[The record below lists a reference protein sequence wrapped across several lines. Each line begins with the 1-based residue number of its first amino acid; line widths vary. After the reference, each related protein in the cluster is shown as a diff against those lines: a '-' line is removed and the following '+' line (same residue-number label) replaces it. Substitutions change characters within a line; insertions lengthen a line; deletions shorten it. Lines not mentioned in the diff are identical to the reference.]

1 MDSRLSRAVERVSS
15 AGWLPLGT
23 VGTVLLFLFAVQ
35 LLGAATDAAAPLLR
49 RVFFRVVVG
58 DASALGLSWLA
69 AYALG
74 NGSVVAALALS
85 LFTADI
91 VSAPQLFL
99 LIAGSRLGAAAI
111 VVFVGA
117 LDYFQKERYTLRES
131 VSLGLLAFL
140 LTLSIYLPV
149 TVLGYVALPWLRGP
163 FRALTR
169 NWSLVV
175 RPFSVFRPLT
185 AAITARAGPALT
197 VILAAALLFGS
208 LALFDR
214 LLGTVDTETLRERF
228 FSRLQRTWVSF
239 AVGLLVTGVTT
250 SVAFSLGVVVP
261 LYNRDYVTREEL
273 VPYVL
278 GANVGTLFDTLL
290 VAVVL
295 ESTVGAAVV
304 LELLAVATAVTLAAL
319 VAHDTYCRAV
329 FGAYDRLL
337 DDRRLFVA
345 FAVVL
350 LAVPLALLLVPLA
363 AG

>member
-1 MDSRLSRAVERVSS
+1 MDSRLSRAVDRISS
-15 AGWLPLGT
+15 VGRLPLGT

-35 LLGAATDAAAPLLR
+35 LLGAATDAASPLLR
-49 RVFFRVVVG
+49 RLFFRVVVG
-58 DASALGLSWLA
+58 DAAALGLSWLA

-91 VSAPQLFL
+91 VSVPQLFL
-99 LIAGSRLGAAAI
+99 LVAGSRLGAAAI

-117 LDYFQKERYTLRES
+117 LDFFQKKRYTLQES

-149 TVLGYVALPWLRGP
+149 TALGYVALPWLREP
-163 FRALTR
+163 LQALTQ
-169 NWSLVV
+169 NWSLGV
-175 RPFSVFRPLT
+175 RSLSVLEPLT

-197 VILAAALLFGS
+197 FALAVALLFGS
-208 LALFDR
+208 LTLFDR

-239 AVGLLVTGVTT
+239 AVGLLVTGLTT

-278 GANVGTLFDTLL
+278 GANIGTLFDTVL

-295 ESTVGAAVV
+295 ESAVGVAVV
-304 LELLAVATAVTLAAL
+304 LELLVVATGLTLAAL
-319 VAHDTYCRAV
+319 FALGTYSRGI
-329 FGAYDRLL
+329 FTAYDRLL

-345 FAVVL
+345 FALVL
-350 LAVPLALLLVPLA
+350 LAVPLALVLVPLVT
-363 AG
+363 G

>member
-1 MDSRLSRAVERVSS
+1 MDSRVSQTLGRITS
-15 AGWLPLGT
+15 AGRLPLGT
-23 VGTVLLFLFAVQ
+23 VVTVLLFLFAVQ

-49 RVFFRVVVG
+49 QVFFRVVVG
-58 DASALGLSWLA
+58 DAAALGLSWLA

-85 LFTADI
+85 LFTADV

-111 VVFVGA
+111 VVFIGA
-117 LDYFQKERYTLRES
+117 LDFFQKERYTLQES

-149 TVLGYVALPWLRGP
+149 TVLGYVALPWLRDPLG
-163 FRALTR
+163 ALTR
-169 NWSLVV
+169 NWSLGV
-175 RPFSVFRPLT
+175 RSLSVLEPLT
-185 AAITARAGPALT
+185 AAITARVGPALT
-197 VILAAALLFGS
+197 FCLAVGLLFGS
-208 LALFDR
+208 LTLFDR

-239 AVGLLVTGVTT
+239 AVGLLVTGLTT

-261 LYNRDYVTREEL
+261 LYNRGYVTREEL

-278 GANVGTLFDTLL
+278 GANIGTLFDTLL

-295 ESTVGAAVV
+295 DSAVGVAVV
-304 LELLAVATAVTLAAL
+304 LELLVVATAVTLAAL
-319 VAHDTYCRAV
+319 LVLDTYSRGV

-345 FAVVL
+345 FAFVL
-350 LAVPLALLLVPLA
+350 LAVPLGLVLVPLVT
-363 AG
+363 G